1 MMYWIYFIIFTL
13 IVFIP
18 SFISKGILGLSIIQ
32 TQEYTILGMGILG
45 FALFTV
51 LERRLKK
58 DEAEKIKMIGQISRT
73 NRDLTHSYSYIG
85 EMNRKLDIIMNI
97 ALEFPS
103 TSRLTAKKQRAF
115 YNSIMEAIQ
124 LFGKSDE
131 FEIRFV
137 NLLSGEILKEI
148 KSRDELVLNFSQKRC
163 TSKLSIVE
171 DEQLIVV
178 PSPKTIDDI
187 YSCIILRKKGAQR
200 NNDDLETMRVLA
212 MQALSLFMFINK
224 KKKKEKSK
232 PKSAT
237 KTTPLDN

>member
-1 MMYWIYFIIFTL
+1 MYWIYFIIFALT
-13 IVFIP
+13 VFVP
-18 SFISKGILGLSIIQ
+18 SFVSKGILGLNVTQ
-32 TQEYTILGMGILG
+32 TQEYAILGMGILA

-58 DEAEKIKMIGQISRT
+58 DEQEKIKMIGQISRT

-148 KSRDELVLNFSQKRC
+148 KSRDELVLNFSQKKC
-163 TSKLSIVE
+163 TSKLNIIEEERLV
-171 DEQLIVV
+171 VV
-178 PSPKTIDDI
+178 PSPKTIDDV
-187 YSCIILRKKGAQR
+187 YSCIILKKQGAQR

-212 MQALSLFMFINK
+212 MQALSLFMFIHK
-224 KKKKEKSK
+224 KKKKEKAK
-232 PKSAT
+232 PKITVKAT
-237 KTTPLDN
+237 TLDN

>member
-1 MMYWIYFIIFTL
+1 MYWIYFVVFTL

-18 SFISKGILGLSIIQ
+18 SFIVKGIFGFSVIQ
-32 TQEYTILGMGILG
+32 TQEYAILFLGMLA
-45 FALFTV
+45 FSLFTI

-58 DEAEKIKMIGQISRT
+58 DEQEKIKMIGQISRS

-103 TSRLTAKKQRAF
+103 TSRLTIKKQRAF

-137 NLLSGEILKEI
+137 NLVSGEILKEI
-148 KSRDELVLNFSQKRC
+148 KSRDELVLNFAQKRC
-163 TSKLSIVE
+163 TSKLNILE
-171 DEQLIVV
+171 EEQLVVV
-178 PSPKTIDDI
+178 PSPKTIDDV
-187 YSCIILRKKGAQR
+187 YSCIILKKNGTQR
-200 NNDDLETMRVLA
+200 DNDDLEIMRVLA
-212 MQALSLFMFINK
+212 MQALSLFMFIHK
-224 KKKKEKSK
+224 KKAKHKKLSINQKR
-232 PKSAT
+232 
-237 KTTPLDN
+237 